1 MTREGGIPFPLM
13 ASNVNKTDM
22 RTIIRVTMPD
32 GSFGYVHRTFPT
44 ISYTDNKLLAL
55 RMDNFQAMRIALALG
70 TLGIP
75 HSMET
80 RSEWPEIETSHI
92 CLTK

>member
-1 MTREGGIPFPLM
+1 MTREGAQAPTPM
-13 ASNVNKTDM
+13 AFNVNKTYM
-22 RTIIRVTMPD
+22 KTIIRVTMPD
-32 GSFGYVHRTFPT
+32 GSFAYVQHTQPT

-55 RMDNFQAMRIALALG
+55 RMEINQAMRIALALG

-80 RSEWPEIETSHI
+80 RSEWPSI
-92 CLTK
+92 

>member
-1 MTREGGIPFPLM
+1 MTREGVNPLPLM
-13 ASNVNKTDM
+13 ASNVNKTEM

-32 GSFGYVHRTFPT
+32 GSFGYVQSTTPT
-44 ISYTDNKLLAL
+44 ISYTDNKQYAL

-80 RSEWPEIETSHI
+80 RREWPSI
-92 CLTK
+92 

>member
-1 MTREGGIPFPLM
+1 MTREGGIPPPLM

-22 RTIIRVTMPD
+22 KTIIRVTMPD
-32 GSFGYVHRTFPT
+32 GSFGYVQRTQPT
-44 ISYTDNKLLAL
+44 ISYTDNKQSAL
-55 RMDNFQAMRIALALG
+55 RMENNQAIRIALALA

-80 RSEWPEIETSHI
+80 RSEWPSI
-92 CLTK
+92 

>member
-1 MTREGGIPFPLM
+1 
-13 ASNVNKTDM
+13 
-22 RTIIRVTMPD
+22 MPD
-32 GSFGYVHRTFPT
+32 GSFGYVQHTSPT
-44 ISYTDNKLLAL
+44 ISYTDNKQLAL

-80 RSEWPEIETSHI
+80 RSEWPNI
-92 CLTK
+92 

>member
-1 MTREGGIPFPLM
+1 M
-13 ASNVNKTDM
+13 ASNVNKTEM
-22 RTIIRVTMPD
+22 KTIIRVTMPD
-32 GSFGYVHRTFPT
+32 GSFGYVQHTSPT
-44 ISYTDNKLLAL
+44 ISYTDNKQLAL

-80 RSEWPEIETSHI
+80 RSEWPNI
-92 CLTK
+92 